1 MIKWLGDIAVDTTTG
16 EILDYKLSLC
26 TNEDVS
32 TIAKSVVDELFLNGV
47 HTTSEINRETREGA
61 NKFLI

>member
-47 HTTSEINRETREGA
+47 HTTSEINRET
-61 NKFLI
+61 K